1 MPIGGGGAG
10 RRRAWPVI
18 GTVGLALAAGCAGT
32 QVEDAG
38 QRARAEATEAARTV
52 PDLGEEL
59 SAVRAELSRLREEVE
74 ALQAQ
79 GREAARTSATTAAR
93 QDEAIAALDR
103 RLAASQRA
111 AAEAAETVAA
121 LEATV
126 GGLGDHVARME
137 ALTTSPATERPA
149 QGVAPRDAARARP
162 AAPTADELFARASES
177 LRAGELGQ
185 AVLDLEEFL
194 AKYPGHPQVTTA
206 KFWIAEAYFRAREFA
221 QAAVEYQKV
230 IDAPPGDKT
239 PEALLKLGLSQRALR
254 RDERARETWAQ
265 LIRDYPDSEAAQ
277 RARTALREPAQPA
290 VR

>member
-1 MPIGGGGAG
+1 MPIRGDGAG
-10 RRRAWPVI
+10 RRRAWQAV
-18 GTVGLALAAGCAGT
+18 GTVALALAAGCAST

-38 QRARAEATEAARTV
+38 QRTQAEVIEVTRTV
-52 PDLGEEL
+52 QALGEEL
-59 SAVRAELSRLREEVE
+59 TAVRRDVSRLRGEVE
-74 ALQAQ
+74 ALRSEA
-79 GREAARTSATTAAR
+79 REAARTGATTAAR

-111 AAEAAETVAA
+111 AAEAAETLAA

-137 ALTTSPATERPA
+137 ALTPSPATERPA
-149 QGVAPRDAARARP
+149 PRMAPRDPPRARP
-162 AAPTADELFARASES
+162 ATLTADELFARASES

-221 QAAVEYQKV
+221 QAALEYQKV

-265 LIRDYPDSEAAQ
+265 LIRDYPESEAAQ
-277 RARTALREPAQPA
+277 RARAALREPAQPA